1 MWSETYTKSSL
12 HALNGNYTVMYPE
25 NKTETG
31 ALKFFNKLDGSAS
44 SLCEGYTFVQWYM

>member
-1 MWSETYTKSSL
+1 ME
-12 HALNGNYTVMYPE
+12 ATVIYPE

-31 ALKFFNKLDGSAS
+31 ALKFLNKLDGSSA